1 MLSAID
7 ILKVTRANILK
18 IVDRYDLEQLNKI
31 PEGFNNNLIW
41 NFGHVVVTQQLLCYG
56 LSKLPTQVPA
66 ELIDRYRKGSKPE
79 GFVDQSELDVFKNF
93 ADSTI
98 QQLETDLANG
108 IFKEF
113 KTYPTS
119 YGITLGSIQDAVQFN
134 NVHEGMH
141 LGTMIALTKLI

>member
-7 ILKVTRANILK
+7 LLKATRANILRLT
-18 IVDRYDLEQLNKI
+18 DRYDLDQLNKI

-66 ELIDRYRKGSKPE
+66 ELIDKYRKGSKPE
-79 GFVDQSELDVFKNF
+79 TFVDQAELDLFKNF
-93 ADSTI
+93 AEQTI
-98 QQLETDLANG
+98 IQLETDLAENV
-108 IFKEF
+108 FDTY
-113 KTYPTS
+113 KTYTTS
-119 YGITLGSIQDAVQFN
+119 YGITLEGIQEAVQFN